1 MKELYAD
8 SIELSED
15 QRSPEN
21 GTAQNLLGRVRG
33 RKKRVEDLAD
43 DVTRQLM
50 VKQREMMASE
60 FEQYYI
66 SKSLPIEVELS
77 GPDKKYIS
85 LLSVLFCIDTVSR
98 IVEKTNLFYCLREAG
113 FEKVA
118 LGNSD
123 EKSWVYDLKNT

>member
-8 SIELSED
+8 SIELPED

-21 GTAQNLLGRVRG
+21 GTAKNPLSPVRG
-33 RKKRVEDLAD
+33 KKRRGGDLAD

-66 SKSLPIEVELS
+66 NKSLPIEVELS

-98 IVEKTNLFYCLREAG
+98 IAEKTNLFYCLREAG

>member
-8 SIELSED
+8 SIELPED

-21 GTAQNLLGRVRG
+21 GTAKNPLSPVRG
-33 RKKRVEDLAD
+33 KKRRVEDLAD

-60 FEQYYI
+60 LEQYYVN
-66 SKSLPIEVELS
+66 KSLPIEVELS

-98 IVEKTNLFYCLREAG
+98 IAEKTNLFYCLREAG

-118 LGNSD
+118 LGDND
-123 EKSWVYDLKNT
+123 EKSWVYDLKNK

>member
-8 SIELSED
+8 SIELQGD
-15 QRSPEN
+15 QRSPEK
-21 GTAQNLLGRVRG
+21 GAAQNLLSPVRG
-33 RKKRVEDLAD
+33 KKRRVEGLAD

-50 VKQREMMASE
+50 VKQREMMANE

-66 SKSLPIEVELS
+66 NKSLPIEVELS

-85 LLSVLFCIDTVSR
+85 LLSVLFCSDTVSR
-98 IVEKTNLFYCLREAG
+98 IAEKTNLFYCLREAG

>member
-85 LLSVLFCIDTVSR
+85 LLSVLFCADTVSR
-98 IVEKTNLFYCLREAG
+98 IAEKTNLFYCLREAG

-118 LGNSD
+118 LGDND

>member
-1 MKELYAD
+1 MKELYD
-8 SIELSED
+8 NSIKLPED
-15 QRSPEN
+15 QLSPEN
-21 GTAQNLLGRVRG
+21 GTAKNPLSPVGG
-33 RKKRVEDLAD
+33 KKRRVEDLAD

-50 VKQREMMASE
+50 VKQRKMMASE

-66 SKSLPIEVELS
+66 NKSLPIEVELS